1 MHGNAVRLKC
11 LVLRLSRFRR
21 KKAATD
27 VTRAKYADAVHK
39 SECKSTELLAH
50 ACGQHRAHET
60 TCTPTPGSAATLAL
74 CLLHSQT

>member
-1 MHGNAVRLKC
+1 M
-11 LVLRLSRFRR
+11 
-21 KKAATD
+21 D

-60 TCTPTPGSAATLAL
+60 TLHANGARSCTPEQVRTLSCPTLSGCWWPKVAGRAVVE
-74 CLLHSQT
+74 SFK